1 MFIHSSG
8 GMFVLISNC
17 YNNYSNR
24 SRHASSNTNS
34 NPQQQISS
42 NQMKSKSSF
51 IMNKS
56 NNEPGRERS
65 NTKTLLY
72 KKADESNIDQLTVNN
87 NINININSNLNLNK
101 QTKITLN
108 IDSDVGFL
116 WSWNFMLGKRWRNQ
130 YTGDE
135 SFQDNM
141 LTDFRL
147 FCSNKD
153 ERLEKFYNETKNLLL

>member
-1 MFIHSSG
+1 
-8 GMFVLISNC
+8 MFVLISNC

-24 SRHASSNTNS
+24 SRHASSNSS
-34 NPQQQISS
+34 NPQQKTSNTQI
-42 NQMKSKSSF
+42 KSKSSF
-51 IMNKS
+51 TINKS
-56 NNEPGRERS
+56 NNEPARERS
-65 NTKTLLY
+65 NTKTLLN
-72 KKADESNIDQLTVNN
+72 KKSDENNDQLTVNISNNYTNTNNNNNNNNNSN
-87 NINININSNLNLNK
+87 NIGK
-101 QTKITLN
+101 PAKITLS

>member
-1 MFIHSSG
+1 
-8 GMFVLISNC
+8 
-17 YNNYSNR
+17 
-24 SRHASSNTNS
+24 
-34 NPQQQISS
+34 
-42 NQMKSKSSF
+42 
-51 IMNKS
+51 MNKS

>member
-24 SRHASSNTNS
+24 SRHASSNTSNS
-34 NPQQQISS
+34 QQNVS
-42 NQMKSKSSF
+42 NNQVKSKSSF
-51 IMNKS
+51 ILNKS
-56 NNEPGRERS
+56 NNEQNRERS

-72 KKADESNIDQLTVNN
+72 KKADENDQLTVSISNN
-87 NINININSNLNLNK
+87 NNNSINSNTNVSK
-101 QTKITLN
+101 PPKITLS

>member
-1 MFIHSSG
+1 
-8 GMFVLISNC
+8 MFVLISNC